1 VKKHKTSKAWMREHV
16 TDPYVQRARMEGW
29 RSRAAFKLM
38 EIDDK
43 DHLLKPGMLVVD
55 LGAAPGSWSQVA
67 VARVG
72 RRGRVLALDLLEM
85 APLAGVEFTLG
96 DFREDAVLAALTLR
110 LDGQPVDLVISD
122 MAPNMSGIAVT
133 DQARSEHLS
142 ELALEF
148 AGRHLKTGG
157 NFLVKT
163 FQGAGFD
170 AFRKA
175 MAAAFDKVVR
185 NPLVTGA
192 ARCICWASA
201 AAPIHGRGNP
211 GLSTVCT
218 GQGTVLECIGRIVC
232 RAPDGP

>member
-1 VKKHKTSKAWMREHV
+1 MKKHKTSKAWMREHV

-43 DHLLKPGMLVVD
+43 DHLLRPGLLVVD

-133 DQARSEHLS
+133 DQARSVHLS

-148 AGRHLKTGG
+148 AGRHLKPGG
-157 NFLVKT
+157 NFLVKI

-175 MAAAFDKVVR
+175 MAAAFDKVVVR
-185 NPLVTGA
+185 KPKSSRDRSSEVYLL
-192 ARCICWASA
+192 
-201 AAPIHGRGNP
+201 
-211 GLSTVCT
+211 GL
-218 GQGTVLECIGRIVC
+218 GC
-232 RAPDGP
+232 RPHSREG